1 MVKVV
6 WEKGRDMGLGGF
18 VKRLFSSQTR
28 DLDAARQA
36 ELRGDLAKAAE
47 LFGRA
52 DADEDVAR
60 IMMLRADAEPDPRA
74 RLSFFVQAAAAA
86 PSESAIRKDA
96 RIRRAKTMI
105 ALAKGSVQSAAI
117 RMDLLA
123 AAKELEELGEAADAA
138 DAYRMCGDPDAEAR
152 ALAAAGKIDEL
163 EALLEH
169 DQAKERL
176 SIATRVRGE
185 KIDEAL
191 SSGRRRDALA
201 LCDVAAKA
209 DPNDRGARDGAES
222 LRAKRAT
229 GLVASVAI
237 HGKNSRIVLGEEVV
251 VGRSEGQIQIPSHA
265 VSRRH
270 LALFRRDGVVFARDL
285 ESRNGTT
292 LRGMRIANELPIGGG
307 IDLSLGN
314 EVPISIAP
322 CDDLEGGIAIEV
334 GGVRYVAPLGAAKLG
349 VGDWE
354 LACGEGDWLELRFSK
369 TPAFLA
375 QMSLASPVTLLVHDA
390 ISSERDAPPALEI
403 RPLAQG

>member
-1 MVKVV
+1 MG
-6 WEKGRDMGLGGF
+6 KGRDMGLGGF
-18 VKRLFSSQTR
+18 VKRLFSGIQFRKAR

-52 DADEDVAR
+52 EANEEVAR

-74 RLSFFVQAAAAA
+74 RLSFLVQGAAAA
-86 PSESAIRKDA
+86 PAESAIRKDA
-96 RIRRAKTMI
+96 RIRRAKTII

-117 RMDLLA
+117 RLDVLA

-138 DAYRMCGDPDAEAR
+138 EAYRACGDRDAEAR

-169 DQAKERL
+169 DHARERL
-176 SIATRVRGE
+176 SIATRARAE

-191 SSGRRRDALA
+191 STGRRREALA
-201 LCDVAAKA
+201 LYEAAAKS

-229 GLVASVAI
+229 GLIVNVAI
-237 HGKNSRIVLGEEVV
+237 RGKNSRIVLGEEVV

-270 LALFRRDGVVFARDL
+270 LAVRRHGDGVVVRDL

-292 LRGMRIANELPIGGG
+292 LRGMKIASELPVGSG
-307 IDLSLGN
+307 IEVSLGD
-314 EVPISIAP
+314 EVRVAIAP
-322 CDDLEGGIAIEV
+322 CDDLEGAVAIEV
-334 GGVRYVAPLGAAKLG
+334 GGVRYVAPLGVAKLG
-349 VGDWE
+349 VGDWV
-354 LACGEGDWLELRFSK
+354 LACDESDWLELRFSE
-369 TPAFLA
+369 TPAFLG
-375 QMSLASPVTLLVHDA
+375 QMSLVSPVTLLVRDA

-403 RPLAQG
+403 FPLAQG